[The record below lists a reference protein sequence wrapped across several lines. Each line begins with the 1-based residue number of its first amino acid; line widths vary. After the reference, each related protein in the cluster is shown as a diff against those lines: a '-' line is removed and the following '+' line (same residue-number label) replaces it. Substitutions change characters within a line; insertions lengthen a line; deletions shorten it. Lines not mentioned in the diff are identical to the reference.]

1 MAKKLD
7 SVVIAIFKK
16 ENGEGG
22 WGKGNREI
30 ALSAVFKKG
39 NRDRGTGNEER
50 GINAFQSGE
59 KL

>member
-7 SVVIAIFKK
+7 SIVIAIFKK
-16 ENGEGG
+16 GNGEGR